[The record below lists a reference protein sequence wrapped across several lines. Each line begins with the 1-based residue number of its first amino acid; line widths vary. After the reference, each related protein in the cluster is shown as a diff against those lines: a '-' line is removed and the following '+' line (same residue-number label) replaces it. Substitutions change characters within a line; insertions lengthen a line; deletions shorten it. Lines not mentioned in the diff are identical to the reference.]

1 MNIGHTFGH
10 AIESVQ
16 NLDTEEYYRH
26 GEAVS
31 LGLISASVVSD
42 LVFGSNLEYKISN
55 LLNTF
60 GLPTR
65 IPRDFYAK
73 TKVLNKEC
81 LINQLVKIAF
91 TDKKG
96 VQGQLRLILMEDLF
110 KPVIYQTSD
119 RNLLRQGFSKLLEN
133 I

>member
-1 MNIGHTFGH
+1 MIYTFWFF
-10 AIESVQ
+10 
-16 NLDTEEYYRH
+16 D
-26 GEAVS
+26 
-31 LGLISASVVSD
+31 
-42 LVFGSNLEYKISN
+42 
-55 LLNTF
+55 
-60 GLPTR
+60 
-65 IPRDFYAK
+65 K
-73 TKVLNKEC
+73 TKFLNKES

-119 RNLLRQGFSKLLEN
+119 GNLLRKGFSKLLEN